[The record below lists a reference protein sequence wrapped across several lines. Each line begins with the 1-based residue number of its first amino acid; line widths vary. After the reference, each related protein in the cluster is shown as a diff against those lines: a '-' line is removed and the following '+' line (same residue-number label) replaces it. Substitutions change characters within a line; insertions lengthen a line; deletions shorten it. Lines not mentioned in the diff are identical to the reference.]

1 MASMQQKAGISVILV
16 SIPQKVGIKM
26 ILADMQRKVDIGV
39 ILARSPPNSPRSSL
53 PRSIRKISLAI
64 SGAHDNV
71 LKCNR
76 VQQPFLLPISFNP
89 STHSPKTTRS
99 PPNSPRSFKRYIHI
113 HTPFS
118 SARSAKKKMYGIGSS
133 IPFPSAR
140 SAEKT
145 VLYTSSA
152 RAAYLYV
159 DRMPS
164 VLIRNFCV
172 GKI

>member
-1 MASMQQKAGISVILV
+1 MATG
-16 SIPQKVGIKM
+16 GN
-26 ILADMQRKVDIGV
+26 
-39 ILARSPPNSPRSSL
+39 RSDLGEHATKGGNKRDFGEHAT
-53 PRSIRKISLAI
+53 K
-64 SGAHDNV
+64 SGYTRRDFGW
-71 LKCNR
+71 K
-76 VQQPFLLPISFNP
+76 QPFLLPISFSP
-89 STHSPKTTRS
+89 CTHSHKTARS

-118 SARSAKKKMYGIGSS
+118 SARSAKKKMYGIVSS

-140 SAEKT
+140 SAEKI

-159 DRMPS
+159 DGMPS

-172 GKI
+172 GNI

>member
-1 MASMQQKAGISVILV
+1 MILV
-16 SIPQKVGIKM
+16 NMPQKVGINV
-26 ILADMQRKVDIGV
+26 ILANMQRKVDIGV
-39 ILARSPPNSPRSSL
+39 MLAGNNFSPPNSPRSSL

-133 IPFPSAR
+133 ITFPSAR

-164 VLIRNFCV
+164 VLIHNFCV